1 MFNSLRTEQLIAG
14 IGAVGRAA
22 ATASGPPDEYARGQL
37 LSAYSVSRLL
47 AAEVSAEAE
56 LLAWLRGELL
66 EALGDNPVATKV
78 EAAPDAVEIG
88 GILVDLLAELRQSGA
103 DPELR
108 TRIHAILREM
118 TERELL
124 ALAARPE
131 GTGGKR

>member
-56 LLAWLRGELL
+56 LLAWLRGELDGARSTGPTTRPPPRRA
-66 EALGDNPVATKV
+66 EI
-78 EAAPDAVEIG
+78 ESAPDAGAIG
-88 GILVDLLAELRQSGA
+88 DGPR
-103 DPELR
+103 
-108 TRIHAILREM
+108 
-118 TERELL
+118 
-124 ALAARPE
+124 RPP
-131 GTGGKR
+131 RRAPRPRC

>member
-1 MFNSLRTEQLIAG
+1 MFNALRTEQLIAG

-47 AAEVSAEAE
+47 AAEVSAEAG

-66 EALGDNPVATKV
+66 EALGDHPAAARV
-78 EAAPDAVEIG
+78 EAAADAVEIG
-88 GILVDLLAELRQSGA
+88 GILVDLLGELRQSGE

-108 TRIHAILREM
+108 ARIHTILRAM
-118 TERELL
+118 TERELV

-131 GTGGKR
+131 GAKR